1 MKFTFN
7 ASPNLRQKQ
16 STQQIMLELM
26 IGLLV
31 VFAFSL
37 IYYNQVWGFDHMLQ
51 AIKLLA
57 VSLITA
63 FVTELAWAFFMKK
76 DQKFDLPYI
85 KKFMGGSFGWIT
97 AIILTLMCP
106 ISIRPYALGVS
117 TFFAIFFAKLLFG
130 GFGNNIFNPAAV
142 GRAIV
147 FATFMGATT
156 DVITSATPTTVIASD
171 FNWLVTNPEMI
182 KEMMSE
188 IGGIGKLFTGWYPG
202 AIGETS
208 AVIILLVGV
217 VLSIRRVIDWRVP
230 AVYLGSIFV
239 LAAGIALMRGV
250 GSYDGIPG
258 FLWYPLV
265 HVLTGGVVFGA
276 VFMLTDPV
284 TSPTSAQGR
293 CIFALGAA
301 IITVLIRVK
310 ANLPEGC
317 LYSILMMNM
326 LTPMIEKGL
335 EGKQLALR
343 KKATI
348 IFSVVALI
356 GMGSVLLA
364 GSVIE
369 AKEPAPAVM
378 LNTAD
383 KDVNKFEAKLSGK
396 TENSD
401 GSVTYHVESQGYA
414 STEDPNI
421 YNKFDITVKDD
432 KIVTVVPTEIN
443 DTPHQGDKID
453 NPAFLDQFVGQDL
466 KQDVEVEK
474 NDAVTEATFSS
485 KSTVRAVAEVRK
497 ALGY

>member
-1 MKFTFN
+1 MKFTFH

-37 IYYNQVWGFDHMLQ
+37 IYYNQAYSFDHMLQ

-57 VSLITA
+57 VSLLVA

-85 KKFMGGSFGWIT
+85 RKFMGGSFGWIT

-156 DVITSATPTTVIASD
+156 DVITSATPTTVIASE

-182 KEMMSE
+182 KDMMSE
-188 IGGIGKLFTGWYPG
+188 IGGIGKLLTGWYPG

-208 AVIILLVGV
+208 AIIILLVGV

-239 LAAGIALMRGV
+239 LTAAVALFCGI
-250 GSYDGIPG
+250 GSYNGLPG
-258 FLWYPLV
+258 FIWYPLV
-265 HVLTGGVVFGA
+265 HLFSGGVVFGA

-293 CIFALGAA
+293 VLFSLGAA
-301 IITVLIRVK
+301 IITVLIRLK

-317 LYSILMMNM
+317 LYSILIMNM
-326 LTPMIEKGL
+326 MTPLIESAMD
-335 EGKQLALR
+335 GKQLVVRARARKAFAGLAALGL
-343 KKATI
+343 AVI
-348 IFSVVALI
+348 LLAASVVTP
-356 GMGSVLLA
+356 VLEDPSSSASTHASSEATTTSTGDA
-364 GSVIE
+364 GSG
-369 AKEPAPAVM
+369 
-378 LNTAD
+378 
-383 KDVNKFEAKLSGK
+383 SG
-396 TENSD
+396 TQSGGE
-401 GSVTYHVESQGYA
+401 GA
-414 STEDPNI
+414 
-421 YNKFDITVKDD
+421 
-432 KIVTVVPTEIN
+432 
-443 DTPHQGDKID
+443 
-453 NPAFLDQFVGQDL
+453 
-466 KQDVEVEK
+466 
-474 NDAVTEATFSS
+474 
-485 KSTVRAVAEVRK
+485 
-497 ALGY
+497 